1 MRKIFIPL
9 LSIMS
14 LGLMLLT
21 VSCTD
26 SLEETNI
33 NPNSPSMSDITSF
46 GLFNNANK
54 ALMNA
59 SRGDFSSGRIALPWM
74 QYSAQKNYTEED
86 RFQYRVETGNS
97 FFTDHY
103 LVAQDFKTII
113 DLNTNPATAAAN
125 SAYGNTDNQ
134 IAAARIMLAYT
145 FCQLTDAFGDIP
157 YYSYGNSDPDFQA
170 LALDRGILKPKYA
183 SQEKIYTDLMKELK
197 EASEMIVLGEKVLKK
212 ALDKAKWEPETI
224 DYIITVSC
232 TGIMIPSLDAYLINK
247 LNLRQDIVRLP
258 VTEMGCVGGVSGI
271 IYAKN
276 FLKANP
282 NKRAVVI
289 AVESPTATFQLDD
302 YSMANI
308 VSAAIFGDGAACV
321 LLSSYENEVGPTI
334 VDEAMYHFYDKENM
348 MGFELTN
355 KGLKMILDIEVSDT
369 IEEHFPAIIH
379 PFLERNNLK
388 IEDIDHLIFH
398 PGGKKIV
405 NLVEGL
411 FSDLGKN
418 IDDTKEVLRL
428 YGNMSSATVL
438 YVLERIMANK
448 PKDGDKGVMLCF
460 GPGFTAQRLLLE
472 W

>member
-1 MRKIFIPL
+1 MPVKIINVATQLPDFSRETKDILPFLENWLVNQDDRFKRKVKKIFEGANVDKRY
-9 LSIMS
+9 SIMDPAEVFS
-14 LGLMLLT
+14 LY
-21 VSCTD
+21 
-26 SLEETNI
+26 
-33 NPNSPSMSDITSF
+33 SF
-46 GLFNNANK
+46 EQRNA
-54 ALMNA
+54 
-59 SRGDFSSGRIALPWM
+59 I
-74 QYSAQKNYTEED
+74 Y
-86 RFQYRVETGNS
+86 
-97 FFTDHY
+97 
-103 LVAQDFKTII
+103 
-113 DLNTNPATAAAN
+113 
-125 SAYGNTDNQ
+125 
-134 IAAARIMLAYT
+134 AR
-145 FCQLTDAFGDIP
+145 
-157 YYSYGNSDPDFQA
+157 
-170 LALDRGILKPKYA
+170 
-183 SQEKIYTDLMKELK
+183 
-197 EASEMIVLGEKVLKK
+197 EMIVLGEKVLKK
-212 ALDKAKWEPETI
+212 TLDKANWQPETI

-355 KGLKMILDIEVSDT
+355 NGLKMILDIEVPDT

-438 YVLERIMANK
+438 YVLERIMANQ
-448 PKDGDKGVMLCF
+448 PKAGDKGVMLSF
-460 GPGFTAQRLLLE
+460 GPGFTAQRVLLE
-472 W
+472 WE